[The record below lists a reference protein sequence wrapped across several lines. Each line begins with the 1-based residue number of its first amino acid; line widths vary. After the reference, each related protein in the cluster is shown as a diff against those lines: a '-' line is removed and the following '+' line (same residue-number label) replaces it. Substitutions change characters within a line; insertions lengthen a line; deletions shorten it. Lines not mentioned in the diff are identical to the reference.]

1 MHGTTRIEVMIVEE
15 DEFMRAGLRT
25 LLSGE
30 SDVCVVAEAATS
42 AEAIRQCTRL
52 SPHVVV
58 LDGSLADSGGL
69 VESCRALRAHAR
81 RTRILVLLERVEPMS
96 VLAAVLAGADGCLAK
111 SSRLDD
117 VRRLVRAVASGE
129 AALDGHVTRI
139 LLDHLRRQPARA
151 DDRGAPLSHAE
162 CRVLQL
168 VAAGKTNREIASALA
183 VSEKTIKN
191 WLSHAFGKLHV
202 TRRAQAA
209 VRFTLPGGAATGEP
223 REPAQLRQARK
234 LA

>member
-1 MHGTTRIEVMIVEE
+1 MTGTRRIEVMIVDG

-25 LLSGE
+25 LLNAE
-30 SDVCVVAEAATS
+30 ADLRVVAEAATS
-42 AEAIRQCTRL
+42 AEAIRQCARL
-52 SPHVVV
+52 RPHVVV
-58 LDGSLADSGGL
+58 LDGALADGGGL

-81 RTRILVLLERVEPMS
+81 RTRVLVLLERVEPMS

-111 SSRLDD
+111 SSRVDD
-117 VRRLVRAVASGE
+117 IRRLVRAVASGE
-129 AALDGHVTRI
+129 AALDGQVTRI
-139 LLDHLRRQPARA
+139 LLDHVRRQPAPA
-151 DDRGAPLSHAE
+151 DDNDARLSHAE

-209 VRFTLPGGAATGEP
+209 VRFTRSGAASGAIM
-223 REPAQLRQARK
+223 REAAQLRQARK

>member
-1 MHGTTRIEVMIVEE
+1 MNGAIRIEVMIADG
-15 DEFMRAGLRT
+15 DEFIRAGLRT
-25 LLSGE
+25 LLSAE
-30 SDVCVVAEAATS
+30 ADVRVVAEAADT
-42 AEAIRQCTRL
+42 AQAIRQCARF

-58 LDGSLADSGGL
+58 LDGSLADSAGL
-69 VESCRALRAHAR
+69 ADTCRALHAHGR
-81 RTRILVLLERVEPMS
+81 RTRVLVLLELVEPMS

-111 SSRLDD
+111 SSPLAD
-117 VRRLVRAVASGE
+117 VRRLVRAVAGGE
-129 AALDGHVTRI
+129 AALDAPATRI
-139 LLDHLRRQPARA
+139 LLDHLRRQPARV
-151 DDRGAPLSHAE
+151 DESGAPLSHAE

-168 VAAGKTNREIASALA
+168 VAAGKTNREIASVLA

-209 VRFTLPGGAATGEP
+209 VRFTFPGAALGELSE
-223 REPAQLRQARK
+223 RAQLRQTQK

>member
-1 MHGTTRIEVMIVEE
+1 MNSTTRIEVMIVDG
-15 DEFMRAGLRT
+15 DEFMRAGLRAM
-25 LLSGE
+25 LSAE
-30 SDVCVVAEAATS
+30 TDIRVVAEAANS
-42 AEAIRQCTRL
+42 AEAIRQCARL

-69 VESCRALRAHAR
+69 VEACRALRAHAR
-81 RTRILVLLERVEPMS
+81 RTRVLVLIEPVEPIS

-117 VRRLVRAVASGE
+117 VLRVVRAVASGE
-129 AALDGHVTRI
+129 AALDRHVTRI
-139 LLDHLRRQPARA
+139 LLDHLRRQPVRA
-151 DDRGAPLSHAE
+151 HDNGAPLSHAE

-209 VRFTLPGGAATGEP
+209 VRFTLPGAATGEP
-223 REPAQLRQARK
+223 GQLRQARK